1 MTKTEYLVK
10 NYADLGGCYHSADNI
25 LLELHNGSYYTELL
39 SVCVKYSTV
48 CALVM
53 RFQLANDQHR
63 VCYYRVVPNKRDP
76 SGHRLKSGLDPG
88 LWILDSGLYFRY
100 VLYRKMW
107 RDGGWVGVRGVW

>member
-1 MTKTEYLVK
+1 MK

-53 RFQLANDQHR
+53 RFQLANDQRSTEFAIIVSYLTSASR
-63 VCYYRVVPNKRDP
+63 VGID
-76 SGHRLKSGLDPG
+76 
-88 LWILDSGLYFRY
+88 
-100 VLYRKMW
+100 
-107 RDGGWVGVRGVW
+107 